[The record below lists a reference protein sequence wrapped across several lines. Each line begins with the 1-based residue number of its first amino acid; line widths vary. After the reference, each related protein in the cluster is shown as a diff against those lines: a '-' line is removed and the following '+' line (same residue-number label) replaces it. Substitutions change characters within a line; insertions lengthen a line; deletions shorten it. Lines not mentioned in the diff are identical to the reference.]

1 MAHGQQPLADARAAG
16 RSRGT
21 RGHTP
26 AAQASFHPPPR
37 RGDAAWPWGPGRA
50 GGCSLRSHPSP
61 TGPRRGR
68 MRPCPLQAA
77 RRGPRPN
84 RRPKAA
90 AAGLRA
96 SPRAALLW
104 SLRIVGLCHKLVA
117 WAAFCFLL
125 LFFFFALLEKFGFCL
140 KKFTFFWEH
149 GKNRIWGV
157 VCTLVP
163 QADRDNFPFLFAVA
177 GGGSQ
182 PCMLVAAPGRLA
194 PQHPAP
200 AAGRGWGH
208 T

>member
-1 MAHGQQPLADARAAG
+1 MALGPWPSWGLLPALPPQPHRAPAGQDEAVSSPGSEKGPTSQQEAESSSS
-16 RSRGT
+16 RSLSL
-21 RGHTP
+21 P
-26 AAQASFHPPPR
+26 Q
-37 RGDAAWPWGPGRA
+37 
-50 GGCSLRSHPSP
+50 GCTAVEFEDCWALPQISSL
-61 TGPRRGR
+61 G
-68 MRPCPLQAA
+68 
-77 RRGPRPN
+77 
-84 RRPKAA
+84 
-90 AAGLRA
+90 
-96 SPRAALLW
+96 
-104 SLRIVGLCHKLVA
+104 
-117 WAAFCFLL
+117 CFL
-125 LFFFFALLEKFGFCL
+125 FSSSIFFFALLEKFGFCL